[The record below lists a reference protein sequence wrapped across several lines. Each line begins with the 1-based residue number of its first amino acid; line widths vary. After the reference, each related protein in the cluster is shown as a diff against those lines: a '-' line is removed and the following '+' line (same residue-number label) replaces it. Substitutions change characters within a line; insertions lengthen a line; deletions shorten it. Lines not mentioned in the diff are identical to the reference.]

1 MKTVLARP
9 LFWLLASVA
18 FAASAQSS
26 GTVQAGAEQRANR
39 ELRGVIAAQVSARR
53 EEVRREEA
61 MAGRRLTAEERAELR
76 AQLRRQWS
84 SQGETAQTAQ
94 SQAAERSVTGS
105 AMPRVRRN

>member
-26 GTVQAGAEQRANR
+26 APLRPNAERATPD
-39 ELRGVIAAQVSARR
+39 LRDVIAAQVSARR

>member
-1 MKTVLARP
+1 MKTVLARL
-9 LFWLLASVA
+9 LFWLLASAA

-26 GTVQAGAEQRANR
+26 EQRANQ

-94 SQAAERSVTGS
+94 SQPAERSVPGS
-105 AMPRVRRN
+105 ATPRVQRN